1 MIKLKNRIILLF
13 VIFSLGLILLTSVVS
28 NILIKNNFNNYIKK
42 SIYEKK
48 SVILTKITS
57 AYNDG
62 SWNVN
67 YIDTVAIEAL
77 NDGFVLT
84 VTDNS
89 GKNIWNTHTKYNTM
103 CENMLTEMF
112 NNTCKVYPHMT
123 NEYVVY
129 DYAIIQDNN
138 TIGNLS
144 IGYSG
149 PIYYNNSE
157 LMFFKALN
165 TTLFI
170 ATIAAIIFSIIIG
183 IIASSNISRPILNMI
198 SSTKDIVNGHYKK
211 ELNPNTNIKELN
223 EMNNSLNELCDALQK
238 DEKLRKNLTK
248 DISHELRTPLTT
260 ITLQLD
266 ALIDGIWEPNHERL
280 SGIRNEMMRLTR
292 LVQSLEEL
300 SKYDRSNLDLHKENI
315 EISALIKTQIINFEK
330 QFLDKNIEVIYNL
343 TGLVLFADKD
353 KLTQCVINLISNS
366 IKYSDNNSKIFISC
380 YSDNYYGYISIK
392 DTGIGME
399 QEHIENI
406 FKRFYRIDTS
416 RARKTGGTGLGL
428 TISKAIAE
436 AHGGTITVTSIINEG
451 SEFIIKIPL

>member
-1 MIKLKNRIILLF
+1 
-13 VIFSLGLILLTSVVS
+13 
-28 NILIKNNFNNYIKK
+28 
-42 SIYEKK
+42 
-48 SVILTKITS
+48 
-57 AYNDG
+57 
-62 SWNVN
+62 
-67 YIDTVAIEAL
+67 
-77 NDGFVLT
+77 
-84 VTDNS
+84 
-89 GKNIWNTHTKYNTM
+89 
-103 CENMLTEMF
+103 MLTEMY
-112 NNTCKVYPHMT
+112 NNTCKVDPFAT
-123 NEYVVY
+123 DGYVMY

-138 TIGNLS
+138 AIGNLS

-149 PIYYNNSE
+149 PIYYNNSD

-183 IIASSNISRPILNMI
+183 IIASSKISRPILTMI

-211 ELNPNTNIKELN
+211 ELNPITNIKELN

-315 EISALIKTQIINFEK
+315 EISALIKTQITNFEK
-330 QFLDKNIEVIYNL
+330 QFLDKNIEVILSL
-343 TGLVLFADKD
+343 TDLILFADKD
-353 KLTQCVINLISNS
+353 KLTQCIINLISNS
-366 IKYSDNNSKIFISC
+366 IKYSDHNSKIFISC

-399 QEHIENI
+399 QEHIKNI

-416 RARKTGGTGLGL
+416 RARKTGGSGLGL

-436 AHGGTITVTSIINEG
+436 AHGGTITVKSIINEG